1 MVPRFFVPLVDF
13 PYNTNGKV
21 DRKLL
26 PPPGA
31 SPNSRPVAGG

>member
-13 PYNTNGKV
+13 PYNVNGKV

-26 PPPGA
+26 PHPSA
-31 SPNSRPVAGG
+31 TR